1 MMRGAL
7 FEGILVNKLLILL
20 ASLIILIEV
29 SFAKSFATEIDFLPL
44 IIKRL
49 LTVALVRVRP
59 VPDHHVLD
67 HPDPHH
73 PVLRLLHQ
81 HLHQLL
87 HPHHVQMRT
96 PDQQSM
102 VC

>member
-7 FEGILVNKLLILL
+7 FEGILMNKLFILL
-20 ASLIILIEV
+20 ASFLILVEV

-67 HPDPHH
+67 HP
-73 PVLRLLHQ
+73 VLRLLHQ

-96 PDQQSM
+96 QDQQSM